1 MPPKGKSSKADWQQ
15 CTSCGV
21 ILATKDVTLHEH
33 CCSKLSG
40 DDDPKHDFIRDCVL
54 HGTLQALPADDTAG
68 LSNSTKSQLLYLNPS
83 CMRMCDI
90 GIKDVVELCEDGER
104 HLLVA
109 WPSRNIGLTG
119 VSIHRQPKPSVPRK
133 VTVAKHSD
141 CIVGAS
147 SVTLMPD
154 EKLQQVS
161 VLELQRC
168 ILQQNLGVFV
178 RTGSKLQCRVYGHD
192 LRFTVLSAKGE
203 GGLSSGDLLCSS
215 SVDGDDLEE
224 KLQHLTVSEGHSS
237 PSASKT
243 PRPSSAQVHS
253 TPPQR
258 MPLTPSRQG
267 PAAFNTPKAPE
278 GRAGSRISSAVF
290 HRITIGT
297 EVTVME
303 EGSVGPEV
311 SHRAGYDQIGG
322 LDREIQ
328 QLRELVEVPARHP
341 ATFSRFGLKPPRG
354 ALLFGP
360 PGTGKTLLARAV
372 AAESGAS
379 LVVLDGPQVFS
390 KYYGETEAALRNV
403 FKDAVE
409 RAPSVLFVDEID
421 ALCPKREAGTS
432 SQEARAVSTLVALL
446 DNLPSMQE
454 KWVLV
459 LGATNRP
466 NNVDPSLRQPG
477 RLDRELEIGV
487 PTASGRLQVLLFG
500 AGKSH
505 EPSVIPSP
513 IIFSASDTGIVSFA
527 PSSSCYIRH
536 GETSIADDT
545 SFDHVTRLHQSS
557 SRTATPLGV
566 LKDWNGL
573 HCASGGHVT
582 LCSSMSNPLVFA
594 CLQVLLFGA
603 GKSHEPSV
611 IPSPIIFSA
620 SDTGIVSFAPSSS
633 CYIRHGETSI
643 ADDTSFDHVTRL
655 HQSSSRT
662 ATPLGVLKDW
672 NGLHCASGGHGTLCG
687 SMSNPLVFACLQ
699 VLLFGAGK
707 SHEPSVIPLPI
718 IFSASDTG
726 IVSFAPSS
734 SCYIRH
740 GETSIAD
747 DTSFDHVTRLHQS
760 SSRTATPLGVLKDW
774 NGLHCASGGHGTLC
788 GSMSNPLVFAC
799 LQILRKILGN
809 VRHSLSDEDIV
820 ETADA
825 AHGLTGADLAAMC
838 AEAAL
843 HSLDRHLKDP
853 TATDAVLSHEVE
865 LNMADVAAALKRTK
879 PSAMREVSLEIP
891 KVRWSDIG
899 GMEEVKLKLRQA
911 VEWPWKHREA
921 FERLGATPPHGL
933 LLYGPPGCS
942 KTMVA
947 KALATESGLNFIAI
961 KGPELFS
968 KWVGDSERAV
978 RELFRKA
985 RTAAPCIIFF
995 DEIDALAAH
1004 RGSTSGSSNVGDR
1017 VIAQLLAEM
1026 DGIEALQ
1033 DVVLVAA
1040 TNRPDMIDQA
1050 LMRPG
1055 RLDSIV
1061 YVPLPDLDTRREI
1074 LRINLSK
1081 RPLGD
1086 SVSLDDLARK
1096 TEGYS
1101 GAEVVAVCQEAAL
1114 IALEEDIEARHITAL
1129 HLEAALQLVRPRI
1142 SQETVQYYESYW
1154 ASTGKG
1160 RHSRPGL
1167 G

>member
-21 ILATKDVTLHEH
+21 VLATKDVTLHEH

-40 DDDPKHDFIRDCVL
+40 DDNPKHDFIRDCVL
-54 HGTLQALPADDTAG
+54 HGTLQALPADDMAG
-68 LSNSTKSQLLYLNPS
+68 LSDSTKSQLVYLNPS

-147 SVTLMPD
+147 SVTLTQD
-154 EKLQQVS
+154 QKLQQAS
-161 VLELQRC
+161 ILELQRC

-178 RTGSKLQCRVYGHD
+178 RTGSKLHCRFYGHD

-203 GGLSSGDLLCSS
+203 GGLSSGDLLRSAL
-215 SVDGDDLEE
+215 VDGDDLEE
-224 KLQHLTVSEGHSS
+224 KLQRLTVSEEHSS
-237 PSASKT
+237 PSASRT

-267 PAAFNTPKAPE
+267 PAAFNTPKTPE
-278 GRAGSRISSAVF
+278 ERTGSRILSAVF

-303 EGSVGPEV
+303 EGSMGPEV
-311 SHRAGYDQIGG
+311 SRRAGYDQIGG

-432 SQEARAVSTLVALL
+432 SQEARAVATLVALL
-446 DNLPSMQE
+446 DNLPPMQE

-487 PTASGRLQVLLFG
+487 PTASGR
-500 AGKSH
+500 
-505 EPSVIPSP
+505 
-513 IIFSASDTGIVSFA
+513 
-527 PSSSCYIRH
+527 
-536 GETSIADDT
+536 
-545 SFDHVTRLHQSS
+545 
-557 SRTATPLGV
+557 
-566 LKDWNGL
+566 
-573 HCASGGHVT
+573 
-582 LCSSMSNPLVFA
+582 
-594 CLQVLLFGA
+594 
-603 GKSHEPSV
+603 
-611 IPSPIIFSA
+611 
-620 SDTGIVSFAPSSS
+620 
-633 CYIRHGETSI
+633 
-643 ADDTSFDHVTRL
+643 
-655 HQSSSRT
+655 
-662 ATPLGVLKDW
+662 
-672 NGLHCASGGHGTLCG
+672 
-687 SMSNPLVFACLQ
+687 
-699 VLLFGAGK
+699 
-707 SHEPSVIPLPI
+707 
-718 IFSASDTG
+718 
-726 IVSFAPSS
+726 
-734 SCYIRH
+734 
-740 GETSIAD
+740 
-747 DTSFDHVTRLHQS
+747 
-760 SSRTATPLGVLKDW
+760 
-774 NGLHCASGGHGTLC
+774 
-788 GSMSNPLVFAC
+788 

-961 KGPELFS
+961 KAGMLFFGRFSIGPELFS

-995 DEIDALAAH
+995 DEIDALAVH

-1086 SVSLDDLARK
+1086 GVSLEDLARK

-1142 SQETVQYYESYW
+1142 SRETVRYYESYW
-1154 ASTGKG
+1154 ASTGNG

-1167 G
+1167 A

>member
-203 GGLSSGDLLCSS
+203 GGLSSGDLLRSS

-278 GRAGSRISSAVF
+278 GRAGSRISLAVF

-487 PTASGRLQVLLFG
+487 PTASGR
-500 AGKSH
+500 
-505 EPSVIPSP
+505 
-513 IIFSASDTGIVSFA
+513 
-527 PSSSCYIRH
+527 
-536 GETSIADDT
+536 
-545 SFDHVTRLHQSS
+545 
-557 SRTATPLGV
+557 
-566 LKDWNGL
+566 
-573 HCASGGHVT
+573 
-582 LCSSMSNPLVFA
+582 
-594 CLQVLLFGA
+594 
-603 GKSHEPSV
+603 
-611 IPSPIIFSA
+611 
-620 SDTGIVSFAPSSS
+620 
-633 CYIRHGETSI
+633 
-643 ADDTSFDHVTRL
+643 
-655 HQSSSRT
+655 
-662 ATPLGVLKDW
+662 
-672 NGLHCASGGHGTLCG
+672 
-687 SMSNPLVFACLQ
+687 
-699 VLLFGAGK
+699 
-707 SHEPSVIPLPI
+707 
-718 IFSASDTG
+718 
-726 IVSFAPSS
+726 
-734 SCYIRH
+734 
-740 GETSIAD
+740 
-747 DTSFDHVTRLHQS
+747 
-760 SSRTATPLGVLKDW
+760 
-774 NGLHCASGGHGTLC
+774 
-788 GSMSNPLVFAC
+788 

>member
-68 LSNSTKSQLLYLNPS
+68 LSNSTKSQLIYLNPS

-147 SVTLMPD
+147 SVTLTPD
-154 EKLQQVS
+154 QKLQQAS
-161 VLELQRC
+161 ILELQRC

-178 RTGSKLQCRVYGHD
+178 RTGSKLQCRFYGHD

-203 GGLSSGDLLCSS
+203 GGLSSGDLLRSS
-215 SVDGDDLEE
+215 SFDGDDLEE
-224 KLQHLTVSEGHSS
+224 KLQHLSVSEGHSS
-237 PSASKT
+237 PSASRT
-243 PRPSSAQVHS
+243 PRPSSTQVHS

-278 GRAGSRISSAVF
+278 GRVGSRISTAVF

-303 EGSVGPEV
+303 EGSMGPEV
-311 SHRAGYDQIGG
+311 SRKAGYDQIGG

-360 PGTGKTLLARAV
+360 PGTGKTLLAQAV

-446 DNLPSMQE
+446 DNLPPMQE

-466 NNVDPSLRQPG
+466 NNVDLSLRQPG

-487 PTASGRLQVLLFG
+487 PTASGRLQVSWVCL
-500 AGKSH
+500 
-505 EPSVIPSP
+505 
-513 IIFSASDTGIVSFA
+513 
-527 PSSSCYIRH
+527 
-536 GETSIADDT
+536 
-545 SFDHVTRLHQSS
+545 
-557 SRTATPLGV
+557 
-566 LKDWNGL
+566 L
-573 HCASGGHVT
+573 HCFYCFSVGADKDSLAISLERHLGAPRDLGASMHVLRRGGFE
-582 LCSSMSNPLVFA
+582 SIVFLKSTA
-594 CLQVLLFGA
+594 YFVSLNFRNIVINSPCNVLLFMLFLNC
-603 GKSHEPSV
+603 EPDKF
-611 IPSPIIFSA
+611 I
-620 SDTGIVSFAPSSS
+620 
-633 CYIRHGETSI
+633 H
-643 ADDTSFDHVTRL
+643 ADPPQD
-655 HQSSSRT
+655 
-662 ATPLGVLKDW
+662 
-672 NGLHCASGGHGTLCG
+672 
-687 SMSNPLVFACLQ
+687 
-699 VLLFGAGK
+699 
-707 SHEPSVIPLPI
+707 
-718 IFSASDTG
+718 
-726 IVSFAPSS
+726 
-734 SCYIRH
+734 
-740 GETSIAD
+740 
-747 DTSFDHVTRLHQS
+747 
-760 SSRTATPLGVLKDW
+760 
-774 NGLHCASGGHGTLC
+774 
-788 GSMSNPLVFAC
+788 
-799 LQILRKILGN
+799 
-809 VRHSLSDEDIV
+809 
-820 ETADA
+820 
-825 AHGLTGADLAAMC
+825 
-838 AEAAL
+838 
-843 HSLDRHLKDP
+843 
-853 TATDAVLSHEVE
+853 
-865 LNMADVAAALKRTK
+865 
-879 PSAMREVSLEIP
+879 
-891 KVRWSDIG
+891 
-899 GMEEVKLKLRQA
+899 
-911 VEWPWKHREA
+911 PWKHKPPSSLALTYKPSTNTIFAHFGRGAEA
-921 FERLGATPPHGL
+921 
-933 LLYGPPGCS
+933 Y
-942 KTMVA
+942 
-947 KALATESGLNFIAI
+947 KAAQKPALCLHFTTECL
-961 KGPELFS
+961 
-968 KWVGDSERAV
+968 
-978 RELFRKA
+978 
-985 RTAAPCIIFF
+985 
-995 DEIDALAAH
+995 AH
-1004 RGSTSGSSNVGDR
+1004 RFAS
-1017 VIAQLLAEM
+1017 M
-1026 DGIEALQ
+1026 DDSDLSKIC
-1033 DVVLVAA
+1033 
-1040 TNRPDMIDQA
+1040 RDQEGYLHCHLRQIVDTREFESLDSA

-1086 SVSLDDLARK
+1086 GVSLDDLARR

-1142 SQETVQYYESYW
+1142 SQETVRYYESYW

-1167 G
+1167 A

>member
-487 PTASGRLQVLLFG
+487 PTASGRLQ
-500 AGKSH
+500 
-505 EPSVIPSP
+505 
-513 IIFSASDTGIVSFA
+513 
-527 PSSSCYIRH
+527 
-536 GETSIADDT
+536 
-545 SFDHVTRLHQSS
+545 
-557 SRTATPLGV
+557 
-566 LKDWNGL
+566 
-573 HCASGGHVT
+573 
-582 LCSSMSNPLVFA
+582 
-594 CLQVLLFGA
+594 
-603 GKSHEPSV
+603 
-611 IPSPIIFSA
+611 
-620 SDTGIVSFAPSSS
+620 
-633 CYIRHGETSI
+633 
-643 ADDTSFDHVTRL
+643 
-655 HQSSSRT
+655 
-662 ATPLGVLKDW
+662 
-672 NGLHCASGGHGTLCG
+672 
-687 SMSNPLVFACLQ
+687 
-699 VLLFGAGK
+699 
-707 SHEPSVIPLPI
+707 
-718 IFSASDTG
+718 
-726 IVSFAPSS
+726 
-734 SCYIRH
+734 
-740 GETSIAD
+740 
-747 DTSFDHVTRLHQS
+747 
-760 SSRTATPLGVLKDW
+760 
-774 NGLHCASGGHGTLC
+774 
-788 GSMSNPLVFAC
+788 
-799 LQILRKILGN
+799 ILRKILGN

>member
-1 MPPKGKSSKADWQQ
+1 
-15 CTSCGV
+15 
-21 ILATKDVTLHEH
+21 
-33 CCSKLSG
+33 
-40 DDDPKHDFIRDCVL
+40 
-54 HGTLQALPADDTAG
+54 
-68 LSNSTKSQLLYLNPS
+68 
-83 CMRMCDI
+83 
-90 GIKDVVELCEDGER
+90 
-104 HLLVA
+104 
-109 WPSRNIGLTG
+109 
-119 VSIHRQPKPSVPRK
+119 
-133 VTVAKHSD
+133 
-141 CIVGAS
+141 
-147 SVTLMPD
+147 
-154 EKLQQVS
+154 
-161 VLELQRC
+161 
-168 ILQQNLGVFV
+168 
-178 RTGSKLQCRVYGHD
+178 
-192 LRFTVLSAKGE
+192 
-203 GGLSSGDLLCSS
+203 
-215 SVDGDDLEE
+215 
-224 KLQHLTVSEGHSS
+224 
-237 PSASKT
+237 
-243 PRPSSAQVHS
+243 
-253 TPPQR
+253 
-258 MPLTPSRQG
+258 
-267 PAAFNTPKAPE
+267 
-278 GRAGSRISSAVF
+278 
-290 HRITIGT
+290 IGT

-446 DNLPSMQE
+446 DNLPPMQE

-487 PTASGRLQVLLFG
+487 PTASGRLQ
-500 AGKSH
+500 
-505 EPSVIPSP
+505 
-513 IIFSASDTGIVSFA
+513 
-527 PSSSCYIRH
+527 
-536 GETSIADDT
+536 
-545 SFDHVTRLHQSS
+545 
-557 SRTATPLGV
+557 
-566 LKDWNGL
+566 
-573 HCASGGHVT
+573 
-582 LCSSMSNPLVFA
+582 
-594 CLQVLLFGA
+594 
-603 GKSHEPSV
+603 
-611 IPSPIIFSA
+611 
-620 SDTGIVSFAPSSS
+620 
-633 CYIRHGETSI
+633 
-643 ADDTSFDHVTRL
+643 
-655 HQSSSRT
+655 
-662 ATPLGVLKDW
+662 
-672 NGLHCASGGHGTLCG
+672 
-687 SMSNPLVFACLQ
+687 
-699 VLLFGAGK
+699 
-707 SHEPSVIPLPI
+707 
-718 IFSASDTG
+718 
-726 IVSFAPSS
+726 
-734 SCYIRH
+734 
-740 GETSIAD
+740 
-747 DTSFDHVTRLHQS
+747 
-760 SSRTATPLGVLKDW
+760 
-774 NGLHCASGGHGTLC
+774 
-788 GSMSNPLVFAC
+788 
-799 LQILRKILGN
+799 ILRKILGN

-838 AEAAL
+838 AEGECFDTAL

-961 KGPELFS
+961 KAGMLFLW
-968 KWVGDSERAV
+968 WVGDSERAV

-1086 SVSLDDLARK
+1086 GVSLDDLARK

-1114 IALEEDIEARHITAL
+1114 IALEEDIEARHIMAL
-1129 HLEAALQLVRPRI
+1129 HLEAALQLVPPRI

>member
-1 MPPKGKSSKADWQQ
+1 MPPKGKLSKADFQQ
-15 CTSCGV
+15 CTACGV
-21 ILATKDVTLHEH
+21 ILATKDVSLHER

-40 DDDPKHDFIRDCVL
+40 DDPKHDFIRDCVL
-54 HGTLQALPADDTAG
+54 HGTLQETAADDLVG
-68 LSNSTKSQLLYLNPS
+68 LSESTRSQLVYLNPS
-83 CMRMCDI
+83 CMKMCNI
-90 GIKDVVELCEDGER
+90 AIKDVVELCENGDR
-104 HLLVA
+104 QLLFA
-109 WPSRNIGLTG
+109 WPSRNTGLTG
-119 VSIHRQPKPSVPRK
+119 VAVHGHRKSNLLRR
-133 VTVAKHSD
+133 VTVTRHSD
-141 CIVGAS
+141 CVIAAS
-147 SVTLMPD
+147 SVTLTPD
-154 EKLQQVS
+154 QKLQHAS
-161 VLELQRC
+161 ITDLQRC
-168 ILQQNLGVFV
+168 VLQQNLGVFV
-178 RTGSKLQCRVYGHD
+178 RTGSKLQCRFYGHD

-203 GGLSSGDLLCSS
+203 GGLSSGDLLRST
-215 SVDGDDLEE
+215 SVGDDLEE
-224 KLQHLTVSEGHSS
+224 KLQDLNVSEGHSS
-237 PSASKT
+237 PSVLWS
-243 PRPSSAQVHS
+243 PRPSTPQVS
-253 TPPQR
+253 QLSNSGMGTPQSQTR
-258 MPLTPSRQG
+258 HG
-267 PAAFNTPKAPE
+267 PAAFSTPKAPN
-278 GRAGSRISSAVF
+278 GKVRCHALAAVF

-297 EVTVME
+297 EVTIVE
-303 EGSVGPEV
+303 DSAGSEV
-311 SHRAGYDQIGG
+311 SRRAGYDQIGG
-322 LDREIQ
+322 LDKEIR

-341 ATFSRFGLKPPRG
+341 ATFARFGLKPPRG

-421 ALCPKREAGTS
+421 ALCPKREASTS

-446 DNLPSMQE
+446 DNLPPMQE

-466 NNVDPSLRQPG
+466 NSVDPSLRQPG

-487 PTASGRLQVLLFG
+487 PTSSGR
-500 AGKSH
+500 
-505 EPSVIPSP
+505 
-513 IIFSASDTGIVSFA
+513 
-527 PSSSCYIRH
+527 
-536 GETSIADDT
+536 
-545 SFDHVTRLHQSS
+545 
-557 SRTATPLGV
+557 
-566 LKDWNGL
+566 
-573 HCASGGHVT
+573 
-582 LCSSMSNPLVFA
+582 
-594 CLQVLLFGA
+594 
-603 GKSHEPSV
+603 
-611 IPSPIIFSA
+611 
-620 SDTGIVSFAPSSS
+620 
-633 CYIRHGETSI
+633 
-643 ADDTSFDHVTRL
+643 
-655 HQSSSRT
+655 
-662 ATPLGVLKDW
+662 
-672 NGLHCASGGHGTLCG
+672 
-687 SMSNPLVFACLQ
+687 
-699 VLLFGAGK
+699 
-707 SHEPSVIPLPI
+707 
-718 IFSASDTG
+718 
-726 IVSFAPSS
+726 
-734 SCYIRH
+734 
-740 GETSIAD
+740 
-747 DTSFDHVTRLHQS
+747 
-760 SSRTATPLGVLKDW
+760 
-774 NGLHCASGGHGTLC
+774 
-788 GSMSNPLVFAC
+788 
-799 LQILRKILGN
+799 LQILRKILSN

-843 HSLDRHLKDP
+843 HALDRRLKDP
-853 TATDAVLSHEVE
+853 SATDAILSHQVE
-865 LNMADVAAALKRTK
+865 LGMADVAAALKRTK

-899 GMEEVKLKLRQA
+899 GMEKVKLKLRQA

-961 KGPELFS
+961 KAGTLLLFQLICHHLQGPELFS

-1004 RGSTSGSSNVGDR
+1004 RGSTGGSSNVGDR

-1074 LRINLSK
+1074 FRINLSR

-1086 SVSLDDLARK
+1086 GVSLDDLAWK

-1114 IALEEDIEARHITAL
+1114 IALEEDIEARYITAQ
-1129 HLEAALQLVRPRI
+1129 HLEAALGLVQPRI
-1142 SQETVQYYESYW
+1142 SRETVQYYESYW

-1160 RHSRPGL
+1160 RHCRPVL
-1167 G
+1167 A

>member
-1 MPPKGKSSKADWQQ
+1 MSTQRLECA
-15 CTSCGV
+15 
-21 ILATKDVTLHEH
+21 
-33 CCSKLSG
+33 
-40 DDDPKHDFIRDCVL
+40 
-54 HGTLQALPADDTAG
+54 ADDTAG

-487 PTASGRLQVLLFG
+487 PTASGRLQ
-500 AGKSH
+500 
-505 EPSVIPSP
+505 
-513 IIFSASDTGIVSFA
+513 
-527 PSSSCYIRH
+527 
-536 GETSIADDT
+536 
-545 SFDHVTRLHQSS
+545 
-557 SRTATPLGV
+557 
-566 LKDWNGL
+566 
-573 HCASGGHVT
+573 
-582 LCSSMSNPLVFA
+582 
-594 CLQVLLFGA
+594 
-603 GKSHEPSV
+603 
-611 IPSPIIFSA
+611 
-620 SDTGIVSFAPSSS
+620 
-633 CYIRHGETSI
+633 
-643 ADDTSFDHVTRL
+643 
-655 HQSSSRT
+655 
-662 ATPLGVLKDW
+662 
-672 NGLHCASGGHGTLCG
+672 
-687 SMSNPLVFACLQ
+687 
-699 VLLFGAGK
+699 
-707 SHEPSVIPLPI
+707 
-718 IFSASDTG
+718 
-726 IVSFAPSS
+726 
-734 SCYIRH
+734 
-740 GETSIAD
+740 
-747 DTSFDHVTRLHQS
+747 
-760 SSRTATPLGVLKDW
+760 
-774 NGLHCASGGHGTLC
+774 
-788 GSMSNPLVFAC
+788 
-799 LQILRKILGN
+799 ILRKILGN